1 MQNSYIPTLAAFFLT
16 AFAVLVLVV
25 WGPNASALVGVV
37 IHGIV
42 AVLGELQIFVK
53 SHIQLKRS
61 KERLLEGGAPV
72 NAETRA
78 RNLHPSVY

>member
-37 IHGIV
+37 IHRIV

-78 RNLHPSVY
+78 RNLHPGVY